1 MKSLVTLA
9 LLTLSL
15 TASANTTS
23 FQEIM
28 DAQEVLTISPV
39 EIDGLPVVGLDAT
52 ASKVCKT
59 AGFDTVRSFKFDRNL
74 VTNATEAY
82 TYEQNVLKKKKV
94 AGAFAK
100 LTEVVCSK

>member
-1 MKSLVTLA
+1 MKLLATLA
-9 LLTLSL
+9 LLTLSF

-23 FQEIM
+23 FQEII

-39 EIDGLPVVGLDAT
+39 EIDGLPVVGLDST

-59 AGFDTVRSFKFDRNL
+59 AGFDTVRSFKFDRN
-74 VTNATEAY
+74 VITNVAEAY
-82 TYEQNVLKKKKV
+82 TYEQNVLKKTKV